1 MEESS
6 VTAVDYLEEQ
16 LELEREARE
25 VMPYDSDVCTY
36 PKSCRQLV
44 FACLTCRRQNNGT
57 DIGVCYLCLIQC
69 HSTHELVELFSKRDF
84 SCDCGT
90 SRMHQGSSCALRAKL
105 ARELSMTAT
114 ESSTTGVLDDSSST
128 EGPAKLPRLRTGS
141 ISESLTFSS
150 IDLPK
155 ADDIP
160 SLDNKYNQNFEG
172 RFCSC
177 KMVYNPIQET
187 RTMHQCYLGDVCGED
202 WFHQDC
208 ILGYK
213 PGLFHKTVEYSSEN
227 KLGDLSPPGLEASED
242 TPLVSPNVE
251 KDTDEIIPHFPDTDS
266 FGEFVCWKC
275 VGANRE
281 AFDELKG
288 FLKVVVHCM
297 PHFNQ
302 VPSAE
307 AYERQYD
314 QYRGKNGDE
323 QPPTKKIKTEKAV
336 AYSVF
341 LSENFK
347 SELVDIRSSLLKDS
361 PLEWF
366 LKSVEFFSQDDPIYQ
381 PPKDEVDS
389 SNSSTGSLFELGSNA
404 LRSLPAPRAIEGL
417 HAYGVMKA
425 KLRDFFKGFV
435 DQNKVVTE
443 EEVREFFGNM
453 KNDAGRD

>member
-1 MEESS
+1 MEETS

-25 VMPYDSDVCTY
+25 VMPYDPDVCTF

-84 SCDCGT
+84 TCDCGT
-90 SRMHQGSSCALRAKL
+90 TRMHQGSSCALRAKL

-114 ESSTTGVLDDSSST
+114 ASGVIDDSSST
-128 EGPAKLPRLRTGS
+128 KPPAKLPRLRTGS

-150 IDLPK
+150 MDLPK

-160 SLDNKYNQNFEG
+160 SLGNKYNHNFEG

-177 KMVYNPIQET
+177 NMVYNPIQET

-213 PGLFHKTVEYSSEN
+213 PGLFHKRVEFSGEN
-227 KLGDLSPPGLEASED
+227 KLDDLPPPGLEASED
-242 TPLVSPNVE
+242 TPLVSSNLE
-251 KDTDEIIPHFPDTDS
+251 KDTEEIIPHFPDIDS

-275 VGANRE
+275 VDANRE
-281 AFDELKG
+281 AFEELKD
-288 FLKVVVHCM
+288 FSKIVVHCM
-297 PHFNQ
+297 PHFDE

-307 AYERQYD
+307 TYERQYD
-314 QYRGKNGDE
+314 QFRGKNGDE
-323 QPPTKKIKTEKAV
+323 QPPTKKIKTEKA
-336 AYSVF
+336 ATYSIF

-347 SELVDIRSSLLKDS
+347 DGLASIRSSLLEES

-389 SNSSTGSLFELGSNA
+389 SNSSTGSLYELGSNA

-417 HAYGVMKA
+417 QAYGVMKA

-453 KNDAGRD
+453 KDNAGGD